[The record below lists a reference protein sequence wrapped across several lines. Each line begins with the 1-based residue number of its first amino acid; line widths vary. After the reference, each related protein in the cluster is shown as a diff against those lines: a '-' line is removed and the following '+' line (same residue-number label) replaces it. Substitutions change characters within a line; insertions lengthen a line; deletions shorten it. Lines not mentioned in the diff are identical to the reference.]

1 MKKKY
6 KCDILQTTIY
16 WWCKIYGKLGIK
28 SFDNLA
34 KEVNRINMIIK
45 NAKCVELNTKIT
57 NVTQTLHK
65 RYTNVKDDIRLYK
78 CLFCNENYE
87 KKFGENLIKRFAN
100 TYKFSYNDIN
110 KFIYLLQKKV
120 FTHMNT

>member
-1 MKKKY
+1 
-6 KCDILQTTIY
+6 
-16 WWCKIYGKLGIK
+16 
-28 SFDNLA
+28 
-34 KEVNRINMIIK
+34 MIIK
-45 NAKCVELNTKIT
+45 NAKCVELNTEIT

-87 KKFGENLIKRFAN
+87 KKFGENLKKRFAN